1 MQNHNSSENNNGID
15 GLVVKREKIDFIKLD
30 NMLNLLFMTFIFYS
44 SISYNKNGILLIDD
58 FVKDITP

>member
-1 MQNHNSSENNNGID
+1 
-15 GLVVKREKIDFIKLD
+15 
-30 NMLNLLFMTFIFYS
+30 MLNLLFMTFLFYS